1 MNNKHSAVKYIRT
14 FLLSALAVLVFVA
27 ASVIVVDPFFH
38 YHKPLENFPYVVD
51 NQLSQNPGMAKHFE
65 YDSVIIGSS
74 MTVNF
79 DTDDFREHLGL
90 NTIKLCYSG
99 AYPKD
104 DANIMEVVQE
114 SVRRTGQ
121 DVTDGTVPMSPQRSD
136 TGDSPPVTSVEAKEV
151 VSGSAESAADST
163 RNIRAAYPDEGKR
176 NRSAEPVHNG
186 AALKAV
192 FLPMDLPVMTGD
204 VDEVKYPRP
213 EYLYDTNPFNDVKYV
228 LNKDVFLQYVVRPVL
243 NPNPTDLSY
252 VYASWWT
259 DEYYNA
265 EAVLSAHAF
274 PEAVNEPLPKDALI
288 ERTQANLEA
297 NIDPFIEAN
306 PETTFYFFYPP
317 YSILYWEN
325 VCIENR
331 FEAVLYQTEYVTKHL
346 LQYDNVRVFFFQDM
360 EAVVTD
366 LNNYAD
372 YSHYHPR
379 VNAYMT
385 ECFATGAHEITSED
399 DLANHVNAVREMVA
413 SYERLQR

>member
-1 MNNKHSAVKYIRT
+1 MKNKHATVKYIRT
-14 FLLSALAVLVFVA
+14 FLLAALAVLIFVA

-51 NQLSQNPGMAKHFE
+51 NQLSQNPGMAKHFD

-79 DTDDFREHLGL
+79 DTDDFKEHLGL

-104 DANIMEVVQE
+104 DANIMEVV
-114 SVRRTGQ
+114 
-121 DVTDGTVPMSPQRSD
+121 
-136 TGDSPPVTSVEAKEV
+136 
-151 VSGSAESAADST
+151 SGS
-163 RNIRAAYPDEGKR
+163 
-176 NRSAEPVHNG
+176 
-186 AALKAV
+186 ALKAV

-274 PEAVNEPLPKDALI
+274 PEAVNEPLQKDALI

-331 FEAVLYQTEYVTKHL
+331 FEAVLYQTEYVTQHL

-360 EAVVTD
+360 EEVVTD

-385 ECFATGAHEITSED
+385 QCFATGAHEITAKD

-413 SYERLQR
+413 SHERLQR